1 MTLMQLKQ
9 NRNLTFWSLHALG
22 WSAYAIAQ
30 YAGALLYGKAIAYS
44 KVIVIASLTGFVLS
58 AWLRLLCRWLWSKP
72 PAVTVGLGLLGA
84 YATALLWR
92 IPVNLAYVTLFEEER
107 MHFRGWVDYFS
118 GTMSSTYLMVCWMGL
133 YFGFH
138 YYESMQQQR
147 EATLR
152 HAALAQEAQLKML
165 RYQLNP
171 HFLFNTLNAI
181 STLILDNRNTVAN
194 SAVTGLS
201 EFLRYTLDQDPMKKV
216 TVAQEVD
223 ALNLYLE
230 IEKLRFGQRLEIE
243 FAIDEPASTMLMP
256 SLLLQPL
263 IENAIKYAVS
273 PSERGGKIRIGGHV
287 TGGMLQLEVSDDG
300 PGMVDCSRL
309 MNGRGVGIRNTRER
323 LQVLYGERGV
333 AHVHNT
339 EPGLRVAL
347 TFPAES
353 GASRT

>member
-1 MTLMQLKQ
+1 MQLNK
-9 NRNLTFWSLHALG
+9 NRNLTFWSLHLMG
-22 WSAYAIAQ
+22 WIAYGFAQ
-30 YAGALLYGKAIAYS
+30 YAGALLYGKAIAYT
-44 KVIVIASLTGFVLS
+44 KVILIASSTGFILS
-58 AWLRLLCRWLWSKP
+58 SWLRLLCRQLGKQP
-72 PAVTVGLGLLGA
+72 PAIMIGLGLLGA
-84 YATALLWR
+84 YVTALAWR
-92 IPVNLAYVTLFEEER
+92 IPVNMAYMALFPEEE
-107 MHFRGWVDYFS
+107 MHWTSWIDYFS

-147 EATLR
+147 EQTLR

-181 STLILDNRNTVAN
+181 STLILDNRNSVAN

-216 TVAQEVD
+216 TVAQEID

-230 IEKLRFGQRLEIE
+230 IEKLRFGQRLTIE
-243 FAIDEPASTMLMP
+243 FAIDANASTMLMP

-273 PSERGGKIRIGGHV
+273 PREQGGRIRIGGHV

-300 PGMVDCSRL
+300 PGLVDCSRL
-309 MNGRGVGIRNTRER
+309 TNGRGVGIRNTRER

-333 AHVHNT
+333 VDLRNT

-353 GASRT
+353 AAQRAA